1 MQVSDYQFYRI
12 VATCDK
18 LVKSLLPL
26 LKDLRTSDRLA
37 YTVYV
42 LDHRGPCNVC
52 IIVGISNDSA
62 EMTNASHMAYIGYV
76 LGRYDM
82 VPESV
87 SQFSPPADV
96 DLTSTSCF
104 MDDLPF

>member
-1 MQVSDYQFYRI
+1 MQVQDYQFYRI
-12 VATCDK
+12 VASCDK
-18 LVKSLLPL
+18 LVKDLLPML
-26 LKDLRTSDRLA
+26 ADLRTYERIA

-52 IIVGISNDSA
+52 IAVGIANDICVNSDI
-62 EMTNASHMAYIGYV
+62 AYIGYV

-87 SQFSPPADV
+87 SQFTPPADV
-96 DLTSTSCF
+96 DLTSPSCF
-104 MDDLPF
+104 MDNLPF

>member
-1 MQVSDYQFYRI
+1 MQVSDYRFYRI
-12 VATCDK
+12 VASCDK
-18 LVKSLLPL
+18 LVKDLLPL

-42 LDHRGPCNVC
+42 FDHRGAANVSIAVGIANDVC
-52 IIVGISNDSA
+52 INSDI
-62 EMTNASHMAYIGYV
+62 AYIGYV

-104 MDDLPF
+104 IDDLPF

>member
-18 LVKSLLPL
+18 LVKGLLPL

-42 LDHRGPCNVC
+42 LDHRGAGNVSIAVGIANDVC
-52 IIVGISNDSA
+52 INSDI
-62 EMTNASHMAYIGYV
+62 AYVGYV

-87 SQFSPPADV
+87 SQFTPPADV
-96 DLTSTSCF
+96 DLTSPSCF
-104 MDDLPF
+104 IDNLPF

>member
-1 MQVSDYQFYRI
+1 MQVSDYQFFRI

-18 LVKSLLPL
+18 LVKDLLPL
-26 LKDLRTSDRLA
+26 LKDLRTSERLA

-42 LDHRGPCNVC
+42 LDHCGAGNVS
-52 IIVGISNDSA
+52 IAVGISRACS
-62 EMTNASHMAYIGYV
+62 ESVISQFAYIGYV

-82 VPESV
+82 VPEVV

-96 DLTSTSCF
+96 DLTSPSCF
-104 MDDLPF
+104 MDNLPF

>member
-18 LVKSLLPL
+18 LVKDLLPML
-26 LKDLRTSDRLA
+26 ADLRTYERIA
-37 YTVYV
+37 YTAYV
-42 LDHRGPCNVC
+42 FDHRGAHNVS
-52 IIVGISNDSA
+52 IVVGIPNDSA
-62 EMTNASHMAYIGYV
+62 ERVVAHMAYVGYV

-82 VPESV
+82 VPEMV
-87 SQFSPPADV
+87 YPFTPPADV

-104 MDDLPF
+104 MDNLPF

>member
-18 LVKSLLPL
+18 LVKDLLPL
-26 LKDLRTSDRLA
+26 LADLRTSQRIA
-37 YTVYV
+37 YTVYA
-42 LDHRGPCNVC
+42 LDHRGAANVS
-52 IIVGISNDSA
+52 IAVGIANDVCVNSDI
-62 EMTNASHMAYIGYV
+62 AYIGYV

-104 MDDLPF
+104 MDNLPF